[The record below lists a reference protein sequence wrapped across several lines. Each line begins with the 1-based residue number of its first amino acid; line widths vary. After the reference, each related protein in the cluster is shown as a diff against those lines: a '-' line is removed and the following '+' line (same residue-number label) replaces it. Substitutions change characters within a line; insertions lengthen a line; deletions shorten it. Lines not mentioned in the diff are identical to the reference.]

1 MNPPT
6 SVSTQPAPNTSLSLP
21 KTTTTAL
28 QVSTRAESSHP
39 STATYPPTKVRLRR
53 PIVGLN
59 DISVL
64 IWIGLRLA
72 PVAILIVIGCVAL
85 LGFSFALT
93 ASTGAI
99 ALLTGNGI
107 LRAAHLAHYTSN
119 ASAAY
124 IGAVGCLISTFIL
137 AIFTSFVPK
146 TYNKEGKEIVPW
158 YVQLCT
164 HLLLSTLSGTIGCAV
179 LLHLHVDLG
188 GIDVLHATR
197 AGALGGAILGP
208 GSIFVVPWVISA
220 VMFLIFSPAWLA
232 ISMGA
237 QWVVIRSSETRTY
250 GSHSHSYCY
259 CYGTRGDDPEINA
272 ELENLPRPSFSIF

>member
-1 MNPPT
+1 MDPPT
-6 SVSTQPAPNTSLSLP
+6 SVSTQPVPNTSLSLP
-21 KTTTTAL
+21 KTTTTTL
-28 QVSTRAESSHP
+28 QVSTKAESSRP

-53 PIVGLN
+53 PIVVLN
-59 DISVL
+59 DIFVL
-64 IWIGLRLA
+64 IWIGLRVV

-124 IGAVGCLISTFIL
+124 IGG
-137 AIFTSFVPK
+137 
-146 TYNKEGKEIVPW
+146 TYNEEGKETVPW
-158 YVQLCT
+158 YIQLCM

-179 LLHLHVDLG
+179 LLHRHVDLG

-208 GSIFVVPWVISA
+208 GSIFVAPWVISA

-237 QWVVIRSSETRTY
+237 QWAVIRSNETWTDR
-250 GSHSHSYCY
+250 SHSYSYCY

-272 ELENLPRPSFSIF
+272 ELENLPRPWLGH